1 MTAQAFELPTT
12 DHLIELDDQ
21 DPFFVALQNAT
32 MSVNYAKRRQLVDAL
47 LKKIKPHISVFMT
60 GQKQQVFTKMRFY
73 TFDDFMTDAA
83 QCAYTN
89 STLPVD
95 MQVK

>member
-1 MTAQAFELPTT
+1 MTTQTFVIPTT
-12 DHLIELDDQ
+12 DYQMQLDEQ
-21 DPFFVALQNAT
+21 DPFFVAMQNAT
-32 MSVNYAKRRQLVDAL
+32 MSANYAKRRQLVDAL
-47 LKKIKPHISVFMT
+47 LKKIRPHISVFMT